1 MIIRFLSPKHFSV
14 LVSYEI
20 LSLYWCKGFNFYTQD
35 WRMNFVPNIKNQ
47 TCKIFFQSIITANLD
62 FLFDRNLTSSSSS
75 KPGIPDFFDL
85 SEGLSSVSEI
95 FWSGSASSISTW
107 VISESCKNPRKSNLL
122 KWSGVSSHFL
132 DNFLRS
138 SSFQP
143 WTLRATALPT
153 SHSISA
159 IYTYWKI

>member
-1 MIIRFLSPKHFSV
+1 MQGYQCFYASLEDEFFSK
-14 LVSYEI
+14 L
-20 LSLYWCKGFNFYTQD
+20 Q
-35 WRMNFVPNIKNQ
+35 NQ
-47 TCKIFFQSIITANLD
+47 TCKIIFQSIITANLD

-85 SEGLSSVSEI
+85 SEGLSSESEI

-159 IYTYWKI
+159 IYTYSKI